1 MSEVNQ
7 PAAIGERATVLK
19 LVVNTV
25 SRAAD
30 NDGNVQ
36 SEEITMSPVYSNEEG
51 SVNKQWSKWTPSGQL
66 RFNVSNPNVF
76 GRILPGQFYM
86 VDLTRCDKDAI

>member
-1 MSEVNQ
+1 MSEVN
-7 PAAIGERATVLK
+7 PAAAVGERATVLK

-30 NDGNVQ
+30 DAGNVAA
-36 SEEITMSPVYSNEEG
+36 EEITMSPVYSDKEG
-51 SVNKQWSKWTPSGQL
+51 SPNKAWSRWTPSGQL
-66 RFNVSNPNVF
+66 KFTVTNPNVF

-86 VDLTRCDKDAI
+86 VELTRCDKDAI